1 LDPHFKG
8 HPVENR
14 DKIMIENVSKNNKQ
28 NTNLTYA
35 EAVTWKDKQ
44 VRFNLD
50 KQQNNDSNTN
60 TE

>member
-1 LDPHFKG
+1 
-8 HPVENR
+8 
-14 DKIMIENVSKNNKQ
+14 MIENVTKNNKQ

-44 VRFNLD
+44 VRFNIN
-50 KQQNNDSNTN
+50 KQQNNDNDEN